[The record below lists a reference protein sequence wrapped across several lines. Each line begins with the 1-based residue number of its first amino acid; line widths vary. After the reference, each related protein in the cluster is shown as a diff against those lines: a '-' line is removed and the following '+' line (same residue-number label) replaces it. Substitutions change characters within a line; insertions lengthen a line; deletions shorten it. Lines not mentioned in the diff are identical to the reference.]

1 MFCLSSTVYLQNLF
15 RLVGCCCTD
24 TGYHAFFA
32 FFHKLFNNM
41 ADPIM
46 DLFDDTPLFNLDS
59 LPEDAFSQ
67 GSSDPVEEA
76 LKLALGQVDPPTD
89 PTPDS
94 GVPVLSDVVTDP
106 ALMPTPVSV
115 PLQTLPAQQATQ
127 MSHEVSVNPA
137 QISVQPSLSVASNS
151 SGAATVLLSSP
162 LGVPVS
168 GAQVAT
174 QQLQTQQIAAVTQQA
189 AGQSAPKIVILKG
202 PQGQTQVLQGVTGA
216 TGSPGKVTLARVLTG
231 TPLRPGMAVVSG
243 GTVLNAASPGQGQV
257 KVGTGVQRLVQTSNG
272 PMKQVLLTSMP
283 QTQSQVQM
291 PAQTQLQSPSQ
302 QVQPQTQMA
311 LQTQTQAQTV
321 TSPGTT
327 AAAVRPQGVTLS
339 AVPQQVSLRRGYYHK
354 TETRTMTLWSLEIKD
369 FICHFCLV

>member
-1 MFCLSSTVYLQNLF
+1 
-15 RLVGCCCTD
+15 
-24 TGYHAFFA
+24 
-32 FFHKLFNNM
+32 
-41 ADPIM
+41 M

-89 PTPDS
+89 ATPDP

-106 ALMPTPVSV
+106 ALMPTPVAAPVSV

-168 GAQVAT
+168 AAQVAT

-243 GTVLNAASPGQGQV
+243 GTVLNATSPGQGQV

-283 QTQSQVQM
+283 QTQSQVQI

-302 QVQPQTQMA
+302 PAQVQAQPQTQMA
-311 LQTQTQAQTV
+311 LQTPVQTQAQAQTV
-321 TSPGTT
+321 TSSGTT

-339 AVPQQVSLRRGYYHK
+339 AVPQQVSLTPG
-354 TETRTMTLWSLEIKD
+354 LS
-369 FICHFCLV
+369 

>member
-1 MFCLSSTVYLQNLF
+1 
-15 RLVGCCCTD
+15 
-24 TGYHAFFA
+24 
-32 FFHKLFNNM
+32 M

-76 LKLALGQVDPPTD
+76 LKLALGHVDPPMD
-89 PTPDS
+89 PTSDP

-106 ALMPTPVSV
+106 ALIPTPLAAPVSV
-115 PLQTLPAQQATQ
+115 PLQTLQTQQPTQ
-127 MSHEVSVNPA
+127 MSHEVSVAPA
-137 QISVQPSLSVASNS
+137 SISVQPSLSVASNS

-168 GAQVAT
+168 GAQVT
-174 QQLQTQQIAAVTQQA
+174 TQQIAVTQQA
-189 AGQSAPKIVILKG
+189 AGQSAPKFVILKG

-231 TPLRPGMAVVSG
+231 TPLRPGMTVVSG
-243 GTVLNAASPGQGQV
+243 GTVLNAASGQGQV

-272 PMKQVLLTSMP
+272 PMKQVLLTSVP
-283 QTQSQVQM
+283 QTQSQVQ
-291 PAQTQLQSPSQ
+291 
-302 QVQPQTQMA
+302 VQPQTQVA
-311 LQTQTQAQTV
+311 LQTQDQAPAT

-327 AAAVRPQGVTLS
+327 SVAVRPQGVTLS
-339 AVPQQVSLRRGYYHK
+339 AVPQQVSLCHVYY
-354 TETRTMTLWSLEIKD
+354 L
-369 FICHFCLV
+369 

>member
-1 MFCLSSTVYLQNLF
+1 
-15 RLVGCCCTD
+15 
-24 TGYHAFFA
+24 
-32 FFHKLFNNM
+32 M

-76 LKLALGQVDPPTD
+76 LKLALGQVDPPMD
-89 PTPDS
+89 PTPDL
-94 GVPVLSDVVTDP
+94 GVPALSDVVTVP
-106 ALMPTPVSV
+106 TPVATPVSV
-115 PLQTLPAQQATQ
+115 PLQTLPTQQPTQ
-127 MSHEVSVNPA
+127 MSHEVSLNPA

-168 GAQVAT
+168 GAQVTT

-189 AGQSAPKIVILKG
+189 TGQSAPKIVILKG

-216 TGSPGKVTLARVLTG
+216 TGSPGKFTLSRVLTG

-243 GTVLNAASPGQGQV
+243 GTVLNATSPGQGQV

-283 QTQSQVQM
+283 QTQSQVQI
-291 PAQTQLQSPSQ
+291 PAQTPLQSPSQ
-302 QVQPQTQMA
+302 SAQIQAQVQPQTQMA
-311 LQTQTQAQTV
+311 VQTQAQASTV

-339 AVPQQVSLRRGYYHK
+339 AVSQQVSLCQGYY
-354 TETRTMTLWSLEIKD
+354 
-369 FICHFCLV
+369 

>member
-1 MFCLSSTVYLQNLF
+1 
-15 RLVGCCCTD
+15 
-24 TGYHAFFA
+24 
-32 FFHKLFNNM
+32 
-41 ADPIM
+41 M

-89 PTPDS
+89 PAPDP
-94 GVPVLSDVVTDP
+94 GVPVLGDVVADP
-106 ALMPTPVSV
+106 ALTVAAPVSV

-168 GAQVAT
+168 AAQVAT

-243 GTVLNAASPGQGQV
+243 GTVLNATSPGQGQV

-283 QTQSQVQM
+283 QTQSQVQV
-291 PAQTQLQSPSQ
+291 PAQTQLQSASQ
-302 QVQPQTQMA
+302 PAQVQAQVQPQTQMA
-311 LQTQTQAQTV
+311 LQTPVHTQAQAQTV
-321 TSPGTT
+321 TSSGTT
-327 AAAVRPQGVTLS
+327 TAAVRPQGVTLS
-339 AVPQQVSLRRGYYHK
+339 AVPQQVSLK
-354 TETRTMTLWSLEIKD
+354 PEK
-369 FICHFCLV
+369 

>member
-1 MFCLSSTVYLQNLF
+1 
-15 RLVGCCCTD
+15 
-24 TGYHAFFA
+24 
-32 FFHKLFNNM
+32 M

-76 LKLALGQVDPPTD
+76 LKLALGHVDPPMD
-89 PTPDS
+89 PTPDP

-106 ALMPTPVSV
+106 ALIPTPLAASVSV
-115 PLQTLPAQQATQ
+115 PLQTLQTPQPTQ
-127 MSHEVSVNPA
+127 MSHEVSVAPA
-137 QISVQPSLSVASNS
+137 SISVQPSLSVASNS

-168 GAQVAT
+168 GAQVT
-174 QQLQTQQIAAVTQQA
+174 TQQIAVTQQA
-189 AGQSAPKIVILKG
+189 AGQSAPKFVILKG
-202 PQGQTQVLQGVTGA
+202 TQGQTQVLQGVTGA

-243 GTVLNAASPGQGQV
+243 GTVLNATSGQGQV

-272 PMKQVLLTSMP
+272 PMKQVLLTSVP
-283 QTQSQVQM
+283 QTQPVQVQI
-291 PAQTQLQSPSQ
+291 PTQLQSPSQ
-302 QVQPQTQMA
+302 PAQVQAQVQVQPQTQVA
-311 LQTQTQAQTV
+311 LQTQDQAPAT

-327 AAAVRPQGVTLS
+327 AVAVRPQGVTLS
-339 AVPQQVSLRRGYYHK
+339 AVPQQVSLCHVYY
-354 TETRTMTLWSLEIKD
+354 L
-369 FICHFCLV
+369 

>member
-1 MFCLSSTVYLQNLF
+1 
-15 RLVGCCCTD
+15 
-24 TGYHAFFA
+24 
-32 FFHKLFNNM
+32 M

-89 PTPDS
+89 PTSDA

-106 ALMPTPVSV
+106 ALIPTPVAAPISI
-115 PLQTLPAQQATQ
+115 PLQTLQTQQPTQ
-127 MSHEVSVNPA
+127 MTHDVSMAPA
-137 QISVQPSLSVASNS
+137 SISVQPSLSVASNS
-151 SGAATVLLSSP
+151 SGAATVLLSSS

-168 GAQVAT
+168 AAQVTT
-174 QQLQTQQIAAVTQQA
+174 QQLQTQQIAVTQQG
-189 AGQSAPKIVILKG
+189 AGQGAPKIVILKG

-243 GTVLNAASPGQGQV
+243 GTVLNTTSPGQGQV
-257 KVGTGVQRLVQTSNG
+257 KVGTGVQRLVQTPNG
-272 PMKQVLLTSMP
+272 PMKQVLLTSVP
-283 QTQSQVQM
+283 QTQSQVQTQPVQVQI
-291 PAQTQLQSPSQ
+291 PAQAQLQSHSQ
-302 QVQPQTQMA
+302 PAQVQAQVQVQPQTQVA
-311 LQTQTQAQTV
+311 LQAQVQTQDQAPTT

-339 AVPQQVSLRRGYYHK
+339 AVPQQ
-354 TETRTMTLWSLEIKD
+354 
-369 FICHFCLV
+369 